1 MVICSGMVNT
11 VSAEQPLNWET
22 PITALFKV
30 TLTRDVQFSKTDVP
44 IVVTVLGT
52 ETAVKPEQP

>member
-1 MVICSGMVNT
+1 MVNT
-11 VSAEQPLNWET
+11 VNAEQPLNWET